1 MDKINSLLHIVIPI
15 GVLIYIFF
23 KTGMP
28 YNRFK
33 RIKSKFLLDTI
44 YVLLYRGFIRGC
56 VLHSG
61 NLFVEIEGLE
71 KEIIFTKYKERGKVG
86 FYLAIPLCN
95 NVKEHEKKIIDY
107 VKEKGYDYY
116 IEHPDK
122 KHYKVDYIMINCNQE
137 PELGRDIFIKIITEI
152 LEKEFKTYTF
162 YFDKVDMGTD
172 VYEGFDDNEL
182 PDFKELGIYIN
193 FPVTRGAVWS
203 TKIGRFFRK
212 LNDFTN

>member
-1 MDKINSLLHIVIPI
+1 MKKEIL
-15 GVLIYIFF
+15 
-23 KTGMP
+23 TG
-28 YNRFK
+28 
-33 RIKSKFLLDTI
+33 LI
-44 YVLLYRGFIRGC
+44 YVLLFRGKIGGS
-56 VLHSG
+56 VLYG
-61 NLFVEIEGLE
+61 GKLIIILNEI
-71 KEIIFTKYKERGKVG
+71 KFPVIFAKYKEKYKIG